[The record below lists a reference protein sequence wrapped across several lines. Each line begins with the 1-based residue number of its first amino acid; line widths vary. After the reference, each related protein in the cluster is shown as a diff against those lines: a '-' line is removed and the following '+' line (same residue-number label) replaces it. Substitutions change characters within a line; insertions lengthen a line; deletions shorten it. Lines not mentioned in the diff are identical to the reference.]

1 MQRTQRILAFALA
14 GLAFAPVGC
23 VTTDFV
29 HPAELRA
36 LDGFDAQA
44 SQRPVRQVHNVDGQ
58 PLWFDRETTLLL
70 DAPDQRTSGQFA
82 SIHVQDDVFA
92 GTTADGREVR
102 VSLSALRTAKVEQ
115 KPRKTPTVIAIGVV
129 LSALLTGFALRTFY
143 FEANPGGV
151 SGRALR
157 VKRRIVTAAA
167 GRTRGWTGTYQPD
180 LSQLALLSAPARA
193 ALARHWHQAALS
205 EHASVPAFS
214 RLSMTL
220 MALGAPGR
228 LVDRAHHA
236 AREEIGHARLA
247 FSIASAYAGTE
258 VAPGPLTELA
268 NAPSITAKSLRALAA
283 ESLIDGCLLEGFAAA
298 ALVAAQALV
307 ADRSLRA
314 ALASIAREEASHAQF
329 AWDIVDWCMEE
340 ESPLLGAVLVPLVER
355 QPIPAPPAAFIAA
368 LEPEMTA
375 HGVLASADWKRLFR
389 ETRDAVA
396 ARLERLSGQRADAA

>member
-1 MQRTQRILAFALA
+1 MQRIQRILAFAFV

-36 LDGFDAQA
+36 LDGFEAQGGE
-44 SQRPVRQVHNVDGQ
+44 RPVRQVHNLDGQ
-58 PLWFDRETTLLL
+58 TVWFDRESTLLL
-70 DAPDQRTSGQFA
+70 DAPDQRTRGQFA

-92 GTTADGREVR
+92 GTTADGRNVR
-102 VSLSALRTAKVEQ
+102 VSLSALRAAKVE
-115 KPRKTPTVIAIGVV
+115 RASRTGPTVLAIGIAVT
-129 LSALLTGFALRTFY
+129 ALLTVLAALALTQQ
-143 FEANPGGV
+143 ANTV

-157 VKRRIVTAAA
+157 VRRRIVTAAP
-167 GRTRGWTGTYQPD
+167 GRTRGWTGTYQAD
-180 LSQLALLSAPARA
+180 LSQLARLSTPARG
-193 ALARHWHQAALS
+193 ALAKHWHQAALS

-247 FSIASAYAGTE
+247 FSIAGAYAGTE

-298 ALVAAQALV
+298 ALVAGQAQA

-314 ALASIAREEASHAQF
+314 AMASIAREEASHAQL
-329 AWDIVDWCMEE
+329 AWDIVDWCLEE
-340 ESPLLGAVLVPLVER
+340 ESPLLCAVLLPLVER
-355 QPIPAPPAAFIAA
+355 APVPAPPAEFAAA
-368 LEPEMTA
+368 LQPELAA
-375 HGVLASADWKRLFR
+375 HGVLAASEWKRVFR
-389 ETRDAVA
+389 ETRAEVA
-396 ARLERLSGQRADAA
+396 ARLERLSEQRADAA